1 MDDSKRIE
9 RYGSPW
15 LTPDEAAAYCRCGKD
30 LIRGLI
36 ACGRLR
42 ACYGL
47 GDDPASPCRKRLVN
61 KADLDELL
69 YGNEVEVSEASRAL
83 YGAA

>member
-9 RYGSPW
+9 RHGSPW
-15 LTPDEAAAYCRCGKD
+15 LTPDEAAAYCRCGKEP
-30 LIRGLI
+30 IRRLI

-47 GDDPASPCRKRLVN
+47 GDRRKHVVN